1 MSDPADLLGG
11 LLAQAKAGGGAGG
24 DVVSAQVADVTESG
38 RVNLQLGNGDLLLEV
53 ACPDS
58 YRDRAAG
65 DWVAVRMSARPV
77 VLWRLGPDPAETEGT
92 AIEEIAMQAAVDT
105 QVVRAATYGTGA
117 PAGSGW
123 QQATEVHVR
132 KVDGKLELYFKVG
145 SVADPSPGTPD
156 VPAPKAVTIPPT
168 DAGSWRNGKPDEY
181 AASPTQG
188 DWTGRGNRRGAWF
201 YGSAIQNAC
210 AGKTVAGMTVRFS
223 RKTGAGVDAKRPLH
237 LYLHDHSSPP
247 SGQLDL
253 DDGPEELLSLSV
265 GATGT
270 ATLPASWRSQLAS
283 GAAKGLAIYA
293 SGSRDYMAVTGGKLT
308 ITFSA

>member
-1 MSDPADLLGG
+1 MTDSADLLGAA
-11 LLAQAKAGGGAGG
+11 LARAGTPGSG
-24 DVVSAQVADVTESG
+24 DVLSLEVADVTESG
-38 RVNLQLGNGDLLLEV
+38 RVNLQLGNGELLLEV
-53 ACPDS
+53 PCPDS
-58 YRDRAAG
+58 YRDRKAG

-77 VLWRLGPDPAETEGT
+77 VLWRLGSDPVETET
-92 AIEEIAMQAAVDT
+92 ESIEEIAVRAALDS

-145 SVADPSPGTPD
+145 SVADPSPSTPG
-156 VPAPKAVTIPPT
+156 VPAPKAVTISPT
-168 DAGSWRNGKPDEY
+168 DAGSWRGGKPDEY

-210 AGKTVAGMTVRFS
+210 TGKTVSKMTVKFS
-223 RKTGAGVDAKRPLH
+223 RKQGAGVNAKRPMH
-237 LYLHDHSSPP
+237 LYLHDHSSAP

-253 DDGPEELLSLSV
+253 DAGPEELLSLSV

-270 ATLPASWRSQLAS
+270 ATLPTAWQSQLAS
-283 GAAKGLAIYA
+283 GTAKGLAIYS

>member
-1 MSDPADLLGG
+1 MNDPADLLGAA
-11 LLAQAKAGGGAGG
+11 LAQAQAAGGGGG
-24 DVVSAQVADVTESG
+24 EVVSAVVADVTESG

-58 YRDRAAG
+58 YRGRAAG
-65 DWVAVRMSARPV
+65 DWVAVRLSARPV
-77 VLWRLGPDPAETEGT
+77 VLWRLGADPVEDE
-92 AIEEIAMQAAVDT
+92 QAATEQIAVQAAIDT

-117 PAGSGW
+117 PSGTGW

-132 KVDGKLELYFKVG
+132 KIDGKLELYFKVG

-156 VPAPKAVTIPPT
+156 VPAPKPVTISPT
-168 DAGSWRNGKPDEY
+168 DSGSWRNGKPDEY

-210 AGKTVAGMTVRFS
+210 AGKTVASMKVRFS
-223 RKTGAGVDAKRPLH
+223 RKTGAGVNVKRPMH

-293 SGSRDYMAVTGGKLT
+293 TGSRDYMAVTGGRIT

>member
-11 LLAQAKAGGGAGG
+11 LLARAQASGGGGSE
-24 DVVSAQVADVTESG
+24 VVSAQVADVTESG

-58 YRDRAAG
+58 YRSRAAG

-77 VLWRLGPDPAETEGT
+77 VLWRLGPDPDDTETT
-92 AIEEIAMQAAVDT
+92 VIEEIATQAAIDT

-117 PAGSGW
+117 PSGSGW
-123 QQATEVHVR
+123 QQASEVHVR
-132 KVDGKLELYFKVG
+132 KVDGKLEVYFKVA
-145 SVADPSPGTPD
+145 SIADPSPGTPD
-156 VPAPKAVTIPPT
+156 VPAPRPVTISPT
-168 DAGSWRNGKPDEY
+168 DSGSWRNGKPDEY

-210 AGKTVAGMTVRFS
+210 AGKTVASMKVSFS
-223 RKTGAGVDAKRPLH
+223 RKTGAGVNAKRPLH

-253 DDGPEELLSLSV
+253 DAGPEELLSLSV

-283 GAAKGLAIYA
+283 GAAKGLAIY
-293 SGSRDYMAVTGGKLT
+293 SNGSRDYMAVTGGRIN

>member
-1 MSDPADLLGG
+1 VSDPADLLGAALAG
-11 LLAQAKAGGGAGG
+11 LAGASGKG
-24 DVVSAQVADVTESG
+24 DVLSLEVADVTESG

-53 ACPDS
+53 PCPDS
-58 YRDRAAG
+58 YRDRRAG
-65 DWVAVRMSARPV
+65 DWVAVRMSAKPV
-77 VLWRLGPDPAETEGT
+77 VLWRLGADPVETET
-92 AIEEIAMQAAVDT
+92 ESTEEIAVQAALDT

-117 PAGSGW
+117 PGGSGW

-132 KVDGKLELYFKVG
+132 KVDGKLEVYFKVG
-145 SVADPSPGTPD
+145 SVADPSPSTPG
-156 VPAPKAVTIPPT
+156 VPAPKAVTISPT
-168 DAGSWRNGKPDEY
+168 DSGSWRNGKPDEY

-210 AGKTVAGMTVRFS
+210 SGKTVATMTVKFS
-223 RKTGAGVDAKRPLH
+223 RKTGSGVNAKRPMH
-237 LYLHDHSSPP
+237 LYLHDHSSAP

-270 ATLPASWRSQLAS
+270 ATLPASWRTQLAS
-283 GAAKGLAIYA
+283 GAAKGLAIYS
-293 SGSRDYMAVTGGKLT
+293 SGSRDYMSVTGGRIT

>member
-1 MSDPADLLGG
+1 MSDPADLLGAE
-11 LLAQAKAGGGAGG
+11 LAQYRASSVSGG
-24 DVVSAQVADVTESG
+24 DVVSAVVADVTASG
-38 RVNLQLGNGDLLLEV
+38 RVNLELGNGDLLLEV

-58 YRDRAAG
+58 YRGRAAG
-65 DWVAVRMSARPV
+65 DWVAVRLSARPV
-77 VLWRLGPDPAETEGT
+77 VLWRLGPDPVTTEETTTEQ
-92 AIEEIAMQAAVDT
+92 IAVQAALDT

-123 QQATEVHVR
+123 QEATEVHVR
-132 KVDGKLELYFKVG
+132 KVDGRLEVYFRVG

-156 VPAPKAVTIPPT
+156 VPAPRPVTISPT
-168 DAGSWRNGKPDEY
+168 ASGSWRGGRPDEY

-201 YGSAIQNAC
+201 YGAAIQNAC
-210 AGKTVAGMTVRFS
+210 AGKTVATMKVQFS
-223 RKTGAGVDAKRPLH
+223 RKTGAGVNAKRPMH

-283 GAAKGLAIYA
+283 GAAKGLAVYA
-293 SGSRDYMAVTGGKLT
+293 NGSRDYAAFTGGKIT

>member
-1 MSDPADLLGG
+1 MSDPADLLGAA
-11 LLAQAKAGGGAGG
+11 LARTRTSGGG
-24 DVVSAQVADVTESG
+24 DVISLEVADVTESG
-38 RVNLQLGNGDLLLEV
+38 RVNLLLGNGDLLLDV
-53 ACPDS
+53 PCPDS

-65 DWVAVRMSARPV
+65 DWVAVRLSARPV
-77 VLWRLGPDPAETEGT
+77 VLWRLGADPVETET
-92 AIEEIAMQAAVDT
+92 ENTEEIATQAALDA

-132 KVDGKLELYFKVG
+132 KVDGKLEVYFKVG
-145 SVADPSPGTPD
+145 SVADPSPGTPT
-156 VPAPKAVTIPPT
+156 VPAPRPVTISPT
-168 DAGSWRNGKPDEY
+168 DSGSWRGGKPDEY

-210 AGKTVAGMTVRFS
+210 TGKTVAKMTVRFS
-223 RKTGAGVDAKRPLH
+223 RKTGAGVNAKRPMH
-237 LYLHDHSSPP
+237 LYLHNHSSAP
-247 SGQLDL
+247 SGQLNL
-253 DDGPEELLSLSV
+253 GDGPEELLSLSV

-270 ATLPASWRSQLAS
+270 ATLPASWRSALAS

-293 SGSRDYMAVTGGKLT
+293 NGSRDYMAVTGGKLT